1 MPALAAASSLK
12 SMISNH
18 TILKPEFAALSNQS
32 EQPLGIAA
40 CSFEINLDQPWQQ
53 ILPGNDFAAYDG
65 RPFEVPGNKWLI
77 NDETGAALSTQLNA
91 RAASGQRL
99 LFDYDHQT
107 LLAKEN
113 GQKAPAS
120 AWGEKFEWRP
130 GQGLFAQ
137 LKFTPAAREH
147 IKNDEYKFYS
157 PVVMYNKATGQVVD
171 LHSAALTND
180 PAVKGMAE
188 AAALTNQPQSK
199 QTKPTEPKPMNE
211 ALALLFGLLGIDVD
225 TSQDIDAAALHAQ
238 LTKPDVKTKVAALK
252 AQIEGAAESETKI
265 AALTAQVEAGGTVD
279 ISKHV
284 PVATYNAVVT
294 ELAALKADHESITV
308 DQVIDQAQKDGKF
321 ISQAELSY
329 LKDLGNSNM
338 AALKTLIDSR
348 PTIAALNG
356 KQTTAVKP
364 DAEDKTGVAA
374 LTADQ
379 KSIADQLGISHEDY
393 AETLKQEK
401 A

>member
-1 MPALAAASSLK
+1 MKKQLLSSSIHLA
-12 SMISNH
+12 M
-18 TILKPEFAALSNQS
+18 LSQATT

-53 ILPGNDFAAYDG
+53 ILPGSDFAAYDG

-77 NDETGAALSTQLNA
+77 NDETGAALSAQLNA
-91 RAASGQRL
+91 RAESGQRL

-157 PVVMYNKATGQVVD
+157 PVVMYDKTTGQVVD

>member
-1 MPALAAASSLK
+1 MQLA
-12 SMISNH
+12 M
-18 TILKPEFAALSNQS
+18 LSQTTT
-32 EQPLGIAA
+32 EQPFGIAA
-40 CSFEINLDQPWQQ
+40 CSFEINLNQPWQQ
-53 ILPGNDFAAYDG
+53 ILPGSDFAAYDG
-65 RPFEVPGNKWLI
+65 RPTEVPGNKWRI
-77 NDETGAALSTQLNA
+77 NDESGTVLAARLNA
-91 RAASGQRL
+91 RAESGQRL

-120 AWGEKFEWRP
+120 AWGEMFEWRP
-130 GQGLFAQ
+130 GQGLFAK

-157 PVVMYNKATGQVVD
+157 PVVMYNKATGQVID

-188 AAALTNQPQSK
+188 AAALNANLNTP
-199 QTKPTEPKPMNE
+199 PTEPKPMNE

-225 TSQDIDAAALHAQ
+225 TKQDIDAAALHAQ
-238 LTKPDVKTKVAALK
+238 LTKPDVKAKVAALK
-252 AQIEGAAESETKI
+252 ATVEGAAESENKI
-265 AALTAQVEAGGTVD
+265 AALSAQVEAGGAVD
-279 ISKHV
+279 ISQHV

-294 ELAALKADHESITV
+294 ELAALKADHEALTV

-356 KQTTAVKP
+356 KQTAATKAP

-393 AETLKQEK
+393 AETLKREN

>member
-1 MPALAAASSLK
+1 MPALAVALSL
-12 SMISNH
+12 
-18 TILKPEFAALSNQS
+18 AALSNQN

-53 ILPGNDFAAYDG
+53 ILPGSDFAAYDG
-65 RPFEVPGNKWLI
+65 RPFEVPGNKWRI
-77 NDETGAALSTQLNA
+77 NDETGEALSTILNI
-91 RAASGQRL
+91 RAESGQRL

-188 AAALTNQPQSK
+188 AAALTNQPQST

-211 ALALLFGLLGIDVD
+211 ALALLFGLLGIDTD

-238 LTKPDVKTKVAALK
+238 LTTPEVKTKLAALK
-252 AQIEGAAESETKI
+252 AQIEGAAESETRI

-284 PVATYNAVVT
+284 PVATYNAIVT
-294 ELAALKADHESITV
+294 ELAALKADHEALTV
-308 DQVIDQAQKDGKF
+308 EQVIDQAQKDGKF
-321 ISQAELSY
+321 INQAELSY
-329 LKDLGNSNM
+329 LKDLGNANM
-338 AALKTLIDSR
+338 AALKSLIDSR
-348 PTIAALNG
+348 PAVAAFDG
-356 KQTTAVKP
+356 KQTKAKTP

-379 KSIADQLGISHEDY
+379 KLIADQMGISHEDY
-393 AETLKQEK
+393 AKELK
-401 A
+401 

>member
-1 MPALAAASSLK
+1 
-12 SMISNH
+12 
-18 TILKPEFAALSNQS
+18 
-32 EQPLGIAA
+32 
-40 CSFEINLDQPWQQ
+40 
-53 ILPGNDFAAYDG
+53 
-65 RPFEVPGNKWLI
+65 
-77 NDETGAALSTQLNA
+77 
-91 RAASGQRL
+91 
-99 LFDYDHQT
+99 
-107 LLAKEN
+107 
-113 GQKAPAS
+113 
-120 AWGEKFEWRP
+120 
-130 GQGLFAQ
+130 
-137 LKFTPAAREH
+137 
-147 IKNDEYKFYS
+147 
-157 PVVMYNKATGQVVD
+157 
-171 LHSAALTND
+171 
-180 PAVKGMAE
+180 
-188 AAALTNQPQSK
+188 
-199 QTKPTEPKPMNE
+199 MNE

>member
-1 MPALAAASSLK
+1 MKKQLLSSSIHLA
-12 SMISNH
+12 M
-18 TILKPEFAALSNQS
+18 LSQATT

-53 ILPGNDFAAYDG
+53 ILPGSDFAAYDG

-77 NDETGAALSTQLNA
+77 NDETGAALSAQLNA
-91 RAASGQRL
+91 RAESGQRL

-157 PVVMYNKATGQVVD
+157 PVVMYDKTTGQVVD

-199 QTKPTEPKPMNE
+199 QTKPTEPTPMNE

-238 LTKPDVKTKVAALK
+238 LTKPEVKTKVAALK
-252 AQIEGAAESETKI
+252 AQIEGAADSETKI
-265 AALTAQVEAGGTVD
+265 AALTAQVEAGSTVD

-284 PVATYNAVVT
+284 PVATYNAIVT
-294 ELAALKADHESITV
+294 QLAALKADHEALTV

-321 ISQAELSY
+321 INQAELSY
-329 LKDLGNSNM
+329 LKDLGNANM
-338 AALKTLIDSR
+338 AALKSLIDSR
-348 PTIAALNG
+348 PAVAAFDG
-356 KQTTAVKP
+356 KQTKDKTP

-379 KSIADQLGISHEDY
+379 KLVADQLGISHEDF
-393 AETLKQEK
+393 ANELKREN